1 MTHHHP
7 HPGPLP
13 PAGEGAG
20 EKIRVRSGSDE
31 HVLEVIAWEP
41 ARGDAPGRLRFTA
54 DGHEMEVEYRLG
66 DPATVLL
73 DTDGRRVPVRLAA
86 AGTRHLVA
94 AGGCHLQLERLA
106 RGRPGAGDEAV
117 PEVTPVMPAVV
128 VSVLVAEGDAVEK
141 GQPVVVLSAMKMES
155 TLGAPRAGR
164 VAEVSVAEGDK
175 VHPGQV
181 LVRIEAEDREPA

>member
-13 PAGEGAG
+13 PAGEGAV
-20 EKIRVRSGSDE
+20 EKIRVRSGPDE

-41 ARGDAPGRLRFTA
+41 ARGDEPGRLRLA
-54 DGHEMEVEYRLG
+54 VDGHEMEVGYRLPG
-66 DPATVLL
+66 PDTVLL
-73 DTDGRRVPVRLAA
+73 DTDGRRVRVRLAA
-86 AGTRHLVA
+86 AGTAYQVA

-106 RGRPGAGDEAV
+106 RGRPGAGAEPV

-128 VSVLVAEGDAVEK
+128 VAVLVAEGDTVEK

-181 LVRIEAEDREPA
+181 LVRIEAEGQEPS